1 MQLEVAKQFLVDLLI
16 KDAKYLEKQEDT
28 PFEISKKID
37 YYQTIVKSFTERVQ
51 VKGGYMENGKVIK
64 I

>member
-16 KDAKYLEKQEDT
+16 KDAKYLEKQEST

-37 YYQTIVKSFTERVQ
+37 YYQTIVKSFSERVQ

>member
-1 MQLEVAKQFLVDLLI
+1 LI

-51 VKGGYMENGKVIK
+51 VKGGYMENGKIIK

>member
-51 VKGGYMENGKVIK
+51 VKSGYMENGEVIK